1 MRIEV
6 ASTILSVGAVGFGF
20 RVGQFLATEPFDL
33 SQLILSSALSSL
45 PTNPGTE
52 SMNAEAITVERP
64 VLEST
69 TMSGAET
76 AVKGT
81 PIFPHN
87 AFQAYGP

>member
-1 MRIEV
+1 MD
-6 ASTILSVGAVGFGF
+6 AVGFGF

-52 SMNAEAITVERP
+52 SMNAAATAVERP
-64 VLEST
+64 VLEGT
-69 TMSGAET
+69 TMGRAQK
-76 AVKGT
+76 VVIGT

>member
-1 MRIEV
+1 MKIEV
-6 ASTILSVGAVGFGF
+6 ASTVLSIVAVGFGF
-20 RVGQFLATEPFDL
+20 RVGRFLATEPFDF
-33 SQLILSSALSSL
+33 SQFILSSALNSL

-52 SMNAEAITVERP
+52 SMHAAATAVERP

-69 TMSGAET
+69 TMDGVET

-87 AFQAYGP
+87 ALQAHGP